1 MKPWNRVTNATEE
14 GCLAL
19 KSIFINH
26 RSSLA
31 RVFWSGIN
39 RPIIRRM
46 PCAAQCFSFH
56 CFSRHW
62 PLFFVSPKE
71 FQQFFICVQMKL
83 SYVLFQLFL
92 SFIIFCLLD
101 LIICSKTTLNGW
113 FRKPNAH
120 EKHTGQNKRIV
131 PKCITALLIPEF
143 FSLSKLQE
151 TFTKNTLGKKKG

>member
-1 MKPWNRVTNATEE
+1 MESSNECNRRGISSTEINFHQSPFVI
-14 GCLAL
+14 GACLL
-19 KSIFINH
+19 KWH
-26 RSSLA
+26 
-31 RVFWSGIN
+31 N

-71 FQQFFICVQMKL
+71 FQQFLFVQMKL

-131 PKCITALLIPEF
+131 PKCTTALLIPEF
-143 FSLSKLQE
+143 FSPSKLQE

>member
-1 MKPWNRVTNATEE
+1 MESSNECNRKGISSTEINFHQSSFVI
-14 GCLAL
+14 GACLL
-19 KSIFINH
+19 KWH
-26 RSSLA
+26 
-31 RVFWSGIN
+31 N

-71 FQQFFICVQMKL
+71 FQQFLFVQMKL

-131 PKCITALLIPEF
+131 PKCTTALLIPEF